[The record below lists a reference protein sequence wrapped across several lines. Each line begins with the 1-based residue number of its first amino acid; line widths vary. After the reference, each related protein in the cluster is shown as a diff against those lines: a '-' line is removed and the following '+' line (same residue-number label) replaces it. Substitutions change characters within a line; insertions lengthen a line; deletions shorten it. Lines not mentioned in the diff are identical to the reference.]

1 MVLRVC
7 LSISILAGAGVIA
20 LSHLKVR
27 PRVQEIINQ
36 RENYAREREAEK
48 MAKNKALNNLR
59 ATAAKLQE
67 RETAFNESQ
76 SQLASA
82 KNQAQ
87 AEATR
92 ANGVVQKLAK
102 SEAELHESQQKL
114 SRWDGLGVDPVQA
127 KALIA
132 SAKNLRANNDVLD
145 ARINTTLA
153 ENVRLHKVLGEVG
166 VEEPILPAG
175 LKGKVLTVDPK
186 WNFVVLD
193 VGEKQGALKNGVL
206 MISRNTKLVAK
217 VKIASLE
224 GERSIANIIPGWD
237 LAEVREGD
245 QALY

>member
-1 MVLRVC
+1 M
-7 LSISILAGAGVIA
+7 A

-27 PRVQEIINQ
+27 PSVQEIINQ

-48 MAKNKALNNLR
+48 LAKNNAIKDLR

-82 KNQAQ
+82 KNQLQ
-87 AEATR
+87 TETTR
-92 ANGVVQKLAK
+92 AKGVVQKLTK
-102 SEAELHESQQKL
+102 SEADLRESQQRL

-132 SAKNLRANNDVLD
+132 SAKNLRADNDVLS
-145 ARINTTLA
+145 ARVNTTLA
-153 ENVRLHKVLGEVG
+153 ENLRLRKILQGEG
-166 VEEPILPAG
+166 EDTPILPAG
-175 LKGKVLTVDPK
+175 LKGKVLAVDSK